1 MRREGISVICWWRSR
16 LSFRLARVL
25 IFGEVEKAG
34 KECLPWLGTLD
45 CTWACSV
52 GGGKPLGMVTPCTH
66 LYSNAYHIVL
76 LLYPSPCQ
84 TAFLL
89 ICSFIHSRNNCQS
102 ICCVPESWEAKHT
115 VLSLWPLHTCRRS
128 DLMCHDVTHL

>member
-1 MRREGISVICWWRSR
+1 MRGEGISVICWWRSH

-34 KECLPWLGTLD
+34 KECLPWLGTLV

-52 GGGKPLGMVTPCTH
+52 GSGEPLGTVTPCTH
-66 LYSNAYHIVL
+66 LYPNAYHIVL

-89 ICSFIHSRNNCQS
+89 ICSLIHSRNNCQNHGKQNTQF
-102 ICCVPESWEAKHT
+102 P
-115 VLSLWPLHTCRRS
+115 SLWPLSTCGKS
-128 DLMCHDVTHL
+128 DLTCHDVIHL